1 MIARLVIPDRWRRR
15 IHAEIALIL
24 VIVMVLL
31 LTAGCST
38 PTASQNQSSII
49 PHDKY
54 VFVDHHIKTDGVT
67 ISGDCSPW
75 GSIDFA
81 MYQFDENN
89 GVLTVSVSSNKTIGD
104 SLKMFY
110 GDGESLTGVAG
121 DGARTWAS
129 PVYSLPYSQD
139 NVTLDSLSGDGTV
152 TLSYNQKSIVLKPKE
167 RWVNTTST
175 TRVTEM
181 PYYHNCTA
189 EFIVTDSFYNAG
201 FLDKGTIIARVLS

>member
-1 MIARLVIPDRWRRR
+1 MTAHPIIPDRWGRLS
-15 IHAEIALIL
+15 HAEIALVL
-24 VIVMVLL
+24 VMVLL
-31 LTAGCST
+31 VAGCST
-38 PTASQNQSSII
+38 TSDSQNQSHTI

-54 VFVDHHIKTDGVT
+54 VFVEHHIKTDGVT

-75 GSIDFA
+75 GSIDFP

-89 GVLTVSVSSNKTIGD
+89 GVLTVSVSSIKTIDD

-110 GDGESLTGVAG
+110 GDGESLAGVAG

-129 PVYSLPYSQD
+129 PVYSLPYTKD
-139 NVTLDSLSGDGTV
+139 NVTLDSLSKDGTV
-152 TLSYNQKSIVLKPKE
+152 ALHYNQKPILLKPKE

-175 TRVTEM
+175 THGTEM
-181 PYYHNCTA
+181 PYYHHCTA
-189 EFIVTDSFYNAG
+189 EFIVTESFYNAG

>member
-1 MIARLVIPDRWRRR
+1 MIARLVIPDRWRRL
-15 IHAEIALIL
+15 IHAEIALVLI
-24 VIVMVLL
+24 IVLL
-31 LTAGCST
+31 AAGCST
-38 PTASQNQSSII
+38 TTDSQNQSYTI
-49 PHDKY
+49 PHDTY

-67 ISGDCSPW
+67 ISGDCGPW
-75 GSIDFA
+75 GSIDFQ
-81 MYQFDENN
+81 MYQFDANN
-89 GVLTVSVSSNKTIGD
+89 GVLTVSVSSNKTLDD

-110 GDGESLTGVAG
+110 GDGESLAGVAG

-129 PVYSLPYSQD
+129 PVYSLPYTKD
-139 NVTLDSLSGDGTV
+139 NVTLDSVSRDGTV
-152 TLSYNQKSIVLKPKE
+152 TLHYNQKPILLKPKE
-167 RWVNTTST
+167 RWVNTTRT